1 MMKKILL
8 NILAMI
14 AAGIVIVWLAML
26 WLDVWTRHGDTI
38 SVPAV
43 RSMQYDRA
51 MELLADEGLA
61 GCVADSVYDKT
72 TAPGT
77 VIEQN
82 PKAGTVVKEGREVF
96 LTINAFSPKTVT
108 LPALTDISLRQARS
122 ILEGLE
128 IKNIVEKRVPSDFKD
143 LVIGVRYKGAR
154 LMPGARVPV
163 NARIELEVG
172 EGMPEFV
179 PADSAATDSGT
190 EAEAVVDHLNLF
202 E

>member
-1 MMKKILL
+1 MKKLLL
-8 NILAMI
+8 NLLLMGVATL
-14 AAGIVIVWLAML
+14 VIVWLAMV
-26 WLDVWTRHGDTI
+26 WLGFWTRHGETI
-38 SVPAV
+38 SVPSV
-43 RSMQYDRA
+43 RSMPFDRA
-51 MELLADEGLA
+51 VSSLSAEGLV
-61 GCVADSVYDKT
+61 GIVSDSVYDNR

-96 LTINAFSPKTVT
+96 LTINAFSPKMVT
-108 LPALTDISLRQARS
+108 LPTLTDISLRQARS

-128 IKNIVEKRVPSDFKD
+128 IHNIVERRVPSDFKD
-143 LVIGVRYKGAR
+143 LVVGVRYKGAR

-163 NARIELEVG
+163 NATIELEVG

-179 PADSAATDSGT
+179 ETDSVTSDTEAVATD
-190 EAEAVVDHLNLF
+190 HLVLF